1 MFAVLRAKNES
12 PGDQKIAA
20 RVFSTSRFTPNK
32 TRVYETKKNRTM
44 TQCNENPGQTVQEVI
59 VVFFSWIQKDKL
71 VHFIFYTLCVRM
83 KALQLGF

>member
-1 MFAVLRAKNES
+1 MLVDNKYLTIIIKFPFSVFAVLRAKNES

-44 TQCNENPGQTVQEVI
+44 TQ
-59 VVFFSWIQKDKL
+59 
-71 VHFIFYTLCVRM
+71 
-83 KALQLGF
+83 